1 MNPRISQACVA
12 SYLAGV
18 ALGAGLL
25 ALVLFSGVKAG
36 HCPLSMILGPC
47 AGQVS
52 SDQAAL
58 VRAFEV
64 DVRAYAMNAPQAARG

>member
-1 MNPRISQACVA
+1 MNPRISQACVD

-25 ALVLFSGVKAG
+25 ASVLFGGVEAG
-36 HCPLSMILGPC
+36 RCPLAMILGPC

-58 VRAFEV
+58 VRAFEA
-64 DVRAYAMNAPQAARG
+64 DVRAYALG